1 MKTKF
6 HYPLFT
12 LLLLLIFLY
21 AGLQVVSLKRFD
33 VQKNQSET
41 LGFSSLLPTPAP
53 YPFKQNLYNMPDLTA
68 NSVYIIDADS
78 MVVLFEKNS
87 SERLFPASTTKI
99 MTAEIALENYPLNQ
113 VLVVPDKKIK
123 GSVINLK
130 PGEKITVEN
139 LLYGMLIASGNDAA
153 YVLSENFPGG
163 TPAFVEEMNN
173 KAKELGLFDTNF
185 TNPVGYDEN
194 GHYSTTKDLAMLAIY
209 TLRNPFFGKV
219 VSTRSTIIADVS
231 GEIKHSLKNTNDL
244 VGKVEGVK
252 GVKTGSTEKAGEC
265 LIALIERNN
274 QKIITSVLGSKNR
287 LEETKLLSN
296 WVFDNYL
303 WKPIIPRLSYQK

>member
-1 MKTKF
+1 MKY
-6 HYPLFT
+6 HYPLIT
-12 LLLLLIFLY
+12 LLLVLIFMY
-21 AGLQVVSLKRFD
+21 IGLEVVSFKEPVLKENND
-33 VQKNQSET
+33 PV
-41 LGFSSLLPTPAP
+41 LGFSTLLPTPAP
-53 YPFKQNLYNMPDLTA
+53 YPFKQNLYNMPDTTA

-78 MVVLFEKNS
+78 MIVLYEKNPNL
-87 SERLFPASTTKI
+87 RLFPASTTKI
-99 MTAEIALENYPLNQ
+99 MTALVALENYPLNQ
-113 VLVVPDKKIK
+113 VLTVPDKKIA
-123 GSVINLK
+123 GSVIYLK
-130 PGEKITVEN
+130 SGERLTVEN

-163 TPAFVEEMNN
+163 TSAFVEEMNQ
-173 KAKELGLFDTNF
+173 KARQLNLLDTHF

-194 GHYSTTKDLAMLAIY
+194 SHYSTAKDLALLAIY
-209 TLRNPFFGKV
+209 TLRNPFFAKV
-219 VSTRSTIIADVS
+219 VSTRSTIISDVS

-265 LIALIERNN
+265 LVALIERNS
-274 QKIITSVLGSKNR
+274 QIIITSVLGSKNR

-303 WKPIIPRLSYQK
+303 WQSIVPKLSYQR